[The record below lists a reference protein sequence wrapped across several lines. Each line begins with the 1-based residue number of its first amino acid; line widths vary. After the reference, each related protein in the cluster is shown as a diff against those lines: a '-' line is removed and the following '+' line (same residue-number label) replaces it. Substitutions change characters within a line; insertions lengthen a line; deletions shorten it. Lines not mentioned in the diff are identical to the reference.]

1 MHHRFC
7 ILLTLLLLMAGS
19 SFAQGQKNSRSLPG
33 NYVHSDGDFYYRLSL
48 YADARFTYEMH
59 SPPGTTRAEG
69 FWTEQNGRVKL
80 YGFPQRVC
88 ITEFYES
95 RVDSLAGELRI
106 WVLGPSES
114 GIVPLADFPIRVN
127 DQCMDEMLTDSSG
140 MLRLPAT
147 ELENI
152 SIGYDAY
159 TVRDSNSNCFTLVLD
174 TGLYIQYSPPDFHE
188 SEWTAGPGTLS
199 FAGCAGQY
207 KLVLRK
213 QGRGKASLIH

>member
-1 MHHRFC
+1 MFRYLHIF
-7 ILLTLLLLMAGS
+7 LTLLLAISGNLCLQS
-19 SFAQGQKNSRSLPG
+19 QKNTRALPG
-33 NYVHSDGDFYYRLSL
+33 NYIYSGGDFYYRLSL
-48 YADARFTYEMH
+48 YADASFTYEMH
-59 SPPGTTRAEG
+59 SPPGTSRAEG

-95 RVDSLAGELRI
+95 RVDSLSGELRI
-106 WVLGPSES
+106 WVLGTSES
-114 GIVPLADFPIRVN
+114 GIVALADFPLWVN
-127 DQCMDEMLTDSSG
+127 DQCMDKMLTDSSG
-140 MLRLPAT
+140 MVRLPAT
-147 ELENI
+147 ELKNI

-159 TVRDSNSNCFTLVLD
+159 TVRDSNSNSFTLVLN
-174 TGLYIQYSPPDFHE
+174 TGLYIEYSPRDFYE

-199 FAGCAGQY
+199 LAGCAGQY